1 MEIPEDVSTMRLP
14 RLRFTVRRLMLMV
27 AVVALL
33 MATGVGLQ
41 RRAAH
46 LMRLSLSQ
54 SREANRWE
62 LLLTES
68 SVNGPLACAILNKV
82 HWHDA
87 MAARYERAARSP
99 WLHIEAVPPPP
110 PMPAVPA
117 ELATEYELSGNTES
131 PPP

>member
-1 MEIPEDVSTMRLP
+1 LKDVSIMRLR
-14 RLRFTVRRLMLMV
+14 RLRFTVRRLMTAA

-46 LMRLSLSQ
+46 LRRLSFLQ

-62 LLLTES
+62 LLLTEI
-68 SVNGPLACAILNKV
+68 SVNGPPASAILNKV
-82 HWHDA
+82 HWHDS

-99 WLHIEAVPPPP
+99 WLHIEAAPPPP
-110 PMPAVPA
+110 PMPDVPA
-117 ELATEYELSGNTES
+117 ELATKYELSGNTES
-131 PPP
+131 PRP